1 MRPSLVPIIVIIIMS
16 AAISVST
23 LVSYT
28 ATITSFFPIRSWI
41 QKETILSSSSLVLSE
56 VKGGKGDVKPIQIYR
71 TKVIPGIK
79 DYYNILS
86 VSVMKINN
94 KLSFVM
100 DLAGD
105 PNKNEKY
112 ETTYIWLIYY
122 NTSSINRNSASQ
134 NEQIYTLLIPNF
146 AADSN
151 FSLRGWYT
159 AIFNNTANTYNLPLT
174 RISEMPKDKVG
185 VDIDPSLI
193 GNPASFNYMTCVMV
207 RVNSTFLNKPP
218 DYLMDSVPHNDR
230 FWEGWWAR

>member
-1 MRPSLVPIIVIIIMS
+1 MRPLVLIIVIIIMS
-16 AAISVST
+16 ATISVST

-28 ATITSFFPIRSWI
+28 ATMSSFFPIRSWL
-41 QKETILSSSSLVLSE
+41 QKEIILSSPSLVLSE

-79 DYYNILS
+79 DYYDILS

-146 AADSN
+146 APDSN
-151 FSLRGWYT
+151 FSLKGWYT